1 MTPILTGR
9 EMECT
14 ITSRFRPAS
23 LLVPSAALLWAS
35 QFAFLNPALAV
46 LLSALFDASAAE
58 IGVALVLFNASTF
71 VSQLVIPSWADR
83 RRDYLTPLAACGLLT
98 IAVLVGLWLAPSLP
112 VSVAVLVVVGGPS
125 CVGVTLL
132 YAHIHASGASVESMM
147 RIRAL
152 MSFAWIAGPPAAT
165 FVLGAFGAS
174 GLLVTVGVIA
184 VLGLGVT
191 LTMRASVRRAEA
203 TEDADEVPVPESG
216 GIGKVALAFVLV
228 SFTALQASNAA
239 AVSVMALFTTESLGL
254 PIAWSGVALGVSAA
268 IEIPA
273 LLLVGRLSRR
283 FSSLRILAVG
293 CVVGGGYYAIMAAAS
308 GVVVLLAAQVLNA
321 VFFAVVAGIGLTY
334 FQEIIPKPGLASGL
348 FSNTRSV
355 GSVVS
360 GGLIA
365 LGPALFGGYRGVFVL
380 CAALAVVALAAL
392 GVSQAAGRR

>member
-1 MTPILTGR
+1 
-9 EMECT
+9 MECT
-14 ITSRFRPAS
+14 ITSRFRPAA

-308 GVVVLLAAQVLNA
+308 GVVALLAAQVLNA

-348 FSNTRSV
+348 FSNTRSI